1 MGPSLSVSGVVFAA
15 SLFLLFAAPKDVLRV
30 VLLVVA
36 GIGLLLSLRIL
47 HLELRGVPLREV
59 LAALL
64 FGLGGVLYFRSSA
77 KTQVA
82 AATCVTLFG
91 ALQLLAS
98 LHLLR

>member
-1 MGPSLSVSGVVFAA
+1 MGPLLSVSGVVFAA
-15 SLFLLFAAPKDVLRV
+15 ALFLLFAAPKDVLRV
-30 VLLVVA
+30 VLA
-36 GIGLLLSLRIL
+36 IAAAIGLLLSLRIL

-64 FGLGGVLYFRSSA
+64 VGLGAVLYFRSSA

-82 AATCVTLFG
+82 AATCVTLLG
-91 ALQLLAS
+91 ALQLLTA